1 MKMSLTVSCMC
12 SQSNTTIIPYPTVVT
27 VGLQIPPSTAAV
39 ENEVFMVCAELTSGY
54 LERDVYVGI
63 EAESSSAIRM

>member
-1 MKMSLTVSCMC
+1 MKISLTVSCMC

-27 VGLQIPPSTAAV
+27 VGLQIPPSTAV
-39 ENEVFMVCAELTSGY
+39 ENEVFMVCAELTSGC